1 MKPTTTI
8 WLSLFTVYVGLGILN
23 PLLAPLVRELGL
35 TETQGGLIVTMAALL
50 FALGGPF
57 WGGHSERWGR
67 KPVLLIG
74 LLGFAVAYLLFAV
87 ITQLGL
93 SGMLTPMVAFVMLVA
108 MRATAGFMM
117 SGVPVA
123 AQAFIAD
130 NTSASDRTAGIALLG
145 AANGLGLIA
154 GPALGAVLAGF
165 GLLAPLYAAAVAPL
179 LAVVLVATQLQHHAP
194 TINHKR
200 EPRLSPRDARI
211 RPWLLIGFTII
222 VALIGVQ
229 VTAGFLFQ
237 DRLNL
242 TAQQTAQTLGAALV
256 AVGITNVIAQLGII
270 RTFKIPPLTLLRVGV
285 PLAAI
290 GFAILIVADGLPML
304 MLSFVIAGLGLGLA
318 IPGYTAA
325 ATLEVSTEEQSA
337 VAGLTTAMQ
346 GFGAMTGPLIATSLY
361 ELRPEYPYLFTCALL
376 GLVGIAVWF
385 HPRLRTIGRPAQA
398 AAAAD

>member
-1 MKPTTTI
+1 VK
-8 WLSLFTVYVGLGILN
+8 
-23 PLLAPLVRELGL
+23 
-35 TETQGGLIVTMAALL
+35 
-50 FALGGPF
+50 
-57 WGGHSERWGR
+57 
-67 KPVLLIG
+67 LIG
-74 LLGFAVAYLLFAV
+74 LLGFAAAYLLFAV
-87 ITQLGL
+87 ITQFGL

-145 AANGLGLIA
+145 AANSLGLIV

-179 LAVVLVATQLQHHAP
+179 LAVVLVATQLQHRAA
-194 TINHKR
+194 TITHKR
-200 EPRLSPRDARI
+200 EPRLSQRDARI

-229 VTAGFLFQ
+229 VTVGFLFQ

-242 TAQQTAQTLGAALV
+242 TAQQTAQTLGVALV

-285 PLAAI
+285 PLAVI
-290 GFAILIVADGLPML
+290 GFAILILADGLPL
-304 MLSFVIAGLGLGLA
+304 
-318 IPGYTAA
+318 PYK
-325 ATLEVSTEEQSA
+325 VSA
-337 VAGLTTAMQ
+337 
-346 GFGAMTGPLIATSLY
+346 P
-361 ELRPEYPYLFTCALL
+361 
-376 GLVGIAVWF
+376 
-385 HPRLRTIGRPAQA
+385 
-398 AAAAD
+398 